1 MNGDE
6 VKAHGVSRR
15 RFLQGSLVIPLAVT
29 LAGGLITVP
38 FLRKADARGFY
49 LRPPGALDEKRFLGA
64 CVKCGKCAQACPYK
78 SIRLAGPGAG
88 AAIGTPHIIAREEP
102 CQLCTDLPCIKA
114 CPSGALD
121 KSLNDIEKVRMGT
134 AVIVDRENCLS
145 IRGLRCEVCYRNCPL
160 IDKAITIETRH
171 NERTGTH
178 TIMEPVV
185 HKDKCVGCGIC
196 EKSCVRENSVIVVQ
210 QMPPKQSDSYEF

>member
-1 MNGDE
+1 MTE
-6 VKAHGVSRR
+6 LSRR
-15 RFLQGSLVIPLAVT
+15 QFLQRGMALPLAVT
-29 LAGGLITVP
+29 AVGSLVAFP
-38 FLRKADARGFY
+38 FLQHADAREFM

-78 SIRLAGPGAG
+78 AIRMTGPETGL
-88 AAIGTPHIIAREEP
+88 AIGTPRIIAREEP
-102 CQLCTDLPCIKA
+102 CQLCTDFPCIKA

-160 IDKAITIETRH
+160 IDKAITIEPRH
-171 NERTGTH
+171 NERTGAH

-185 HKDKCVGCGIC
+185 HREKCVGCGIC
-196 EKSCVRENSVIVVQ
+196 EKSCIREKPVIVV
-210 QMPPKQSDSYEF
+210 MKTPPVQKDAYEF